1 MVAEATAAADMPTG
15 VGATLTR
22 IGRVLRRRDFRW
34 WFGSQ
39 VLGASGAATQAVAL
53 SWVVLQST
61 GNAFWLSVMT
71 TCTWGPM
78 LALGPWAG
86 SLVDRHDRRQIL
98 LVTQSLLLVGSVALG
113 VLVAV
118 SQLPLWIVLGM
129 SLLAGSV
136 TAVDAPARQVYI
148 VDLVGREG
156 VASAVGLW
164 EVVINSSRVLGPA
177 VGGLLLAT
185 AGPAWCFLVNGLTFL
200 GPLLV
205 LWRLQPQ
212 SHEVRVRAPKQP
224 GAIRSG
230 LRYGWRTPVVRA
242 CLPMAAASG
251 MLFTMGIALTPLA
264 TRSLHLGGGGY
275 GALMA
280 MFGIGALPGALLA
293 AGTSAP
299 TGTRVRSLCV
309 ATGASVLVVAWSPD
323 LVLTFAAMAL
333 TGFTSIWFIAT
344 ANTLVQL
351 RTEPGML
358 GRVMGLWSMA
368 LPGATTV
375 TGFLI
380 SGVVESLGAR
390 AGFSCS
396 GVALLLSALLGWRAL
411 AQRSVDRPADTPLPT
426 TAGPH

>member
-1 MVAEATAAADMPTG
+1 MTAATTAQESTSTG
-15 VGATLTR
+15 AGVALTR

-39 VLGASGAATQAVAL
+39 VLGASGGATQAVAL
-53 SWVVLQST
+53 SWLVLQST
-61 GNAFWLSVMT
+61 GNAFWLSVAT
-71 TCTWGPM
+71 VCSWGPM
-78 LALGPWAG
+78 LVLSPWAG
-86 SLVDRHDRRQIL
+86 ALVDRHNRRRIL
-98 LVTQSLLLVGSVALG
+98 LVTQSLLLVGSVTLG
-113 VLVAV
+113 VLAAT
-118 SQLPLWIVLGM
+118 SGLSLWIMLGM
-129 SLLAGSV
+129 SLLAGVVTSV
-136 TAVDAPARQVYI
+136 DSPARQVYI
-148 VDLVGREG
+148 VDLVGKEG

-177 VGGLLLAT
+177 LGGLLLAT
-185 AGPAWCFLVNGLTFL
+185 SGPAGCFLANGLTFL
-200 GPLLV
+200 APLLV
-205 LWRLQPQ
+205 LWRLQTDSNETP
-212 SHEVRVRAPKQP
+212 SRPPKQP

-230 LRYGWRTPVVRA
+230 LRYAWRTPAVRA
-242 CLPMAAASG
+242 CLPMAAAGG
-251 MLFTMGIALTPLA
+251 MLFNMGIALTPLA

-280 MFGIGALPGALLA
+280 MFGVGALPGALLA

-299 TGTRVRSLCV
+299 TGGRVLTLCV
-309 ATGASVLVVAWSPD
+309 ATGASVLLVAWSPA

-333 TGFTSIWFIAT
+333 TGFASIWFIAT

-368 LPGATTV
+368 LPGTTTL

-380 SGVVESLGAR
+380 SGVGESLGAR

-396 GVALLLSALLGWRAL
+396 GVALLLSALLGRRAL
-411 AQRSVDRPADTPLPT
+411 ADR
-426 TAGPH
+426 G

>member
-1 MVAEATAAADMPTG
+1 MTAAATAQESQDSMATG
-15 VGATLTR
+15 VGGALTR

-39 VLGASGAATQAVAL
+39 VLGASGGATQAVAL
-53 SWVVLQST
+53 SWLVLQNT
-61 GNAFWLSVMT
+61 GNAFWLSVVT
-71 TCTWGPM
+71 VCTWGPM
-78 LALGPWAG
+78 LALSPWAG
-86 SLVDRHDRRQIL
+86 TLVDRHNRRQIL
-98 LVTQSLLLVGSVALG
+98 LVTQSLLLVSSVTLG
-113 VLVAV
+113 VLAAT
-118 SQLPLWIVLGM
+118 SRLPLWIMLGM

-136 TAVDAPARQVYI
+136 TSVDAPARQVYI

-185 AGPAWCFLVNGLTFL
+185 SGAAGCFLVNGLTFL
-200 GPLLV
+200 GPLFV

-212 SHEVRVRAPKQP
+212 SHEKLVRPPKQP
-224 GAIRSG
+224 RAIRSG
-230 LRYGWRTPVVRA
+230 LRYAWRTPVVRA
-242 CLPMAAASG
+242 CMPMAAASG

-280 MFGIGALPGALLA
+280 MFGVGALPGALLA

-299 TGTRVRSLCV
+299 TGARVRTLCV
-309 ATGASVLVVAWSPD
+309 ATGVSVLLVAWSPT

-351 RTEPGML
+351 RTETGML

-368 LPGATTV
+368 LPGTTTL

-380 SGVVESLGAR
+380 SGVGEGLGAR

-411 AQRSVDRPADTPLPT
+411 ADR
-426 TAGPH
+426 G

>member
-1 MVAEATAAADMPTG
+1 MTAGTTAQESTATGVAAA
-15 VGATLTR
+15 LTR

-39 VLGASGAATQAVAL
+39 VLGASGSATQAVAL

-71 TCTWGPM
+71 VCSWGPM
-78 LALGPWAG
+78 LALSPWAG
-86 SLVDRHDRRQIL
+86 ALVDRHDRRRIL
-98 LVTQSLLLVGSVALG
+98 LVTQSLLLVSSVTLG
-113 VLVAV
+113 VLDAT
-118 SQLPLWIVLGM
+118 SGLPLWIMLGM

-136 TAVDAPARQVYI
+136 TSVDAPARQVYI
-148 VDLVGREG
+148 VDLVGKEG

-185 AGPAWCFLVNGLTFL
+185 SGPAACFLVNGLTFL
-200 GPLLV
+200 GPLFV

-212 SHEVRVRAPKQP
+212 SHEKLVRPPKQP

-230 LRYGWRTPVVRA
+230 LRYAWRTPAVRA

-251 MLFTMGIALTPLA
+251 MLFSMGIALTPLA
-264 TRSLHLGGGGY
+264 TRALHLGGGGY

-280 MFGIGALPGALLA
+280 VFGVGALPGALLA
-293 AGTSAP
+293 AATSAP
-299 TGTRVRSLCV
+299 SGARVRTLCV
-309 ATGASVLVVAWSPD
+309 ATGASVLLVAWSPT
-323 LVLTFAAMAL
+323 LILAFAAMAL

-380 SGVVESLGAR
+380 SGVGESLGAR

-411 AQRSVDRPADTPLPT
+411 ADR
-426 TAGPH
+426 G